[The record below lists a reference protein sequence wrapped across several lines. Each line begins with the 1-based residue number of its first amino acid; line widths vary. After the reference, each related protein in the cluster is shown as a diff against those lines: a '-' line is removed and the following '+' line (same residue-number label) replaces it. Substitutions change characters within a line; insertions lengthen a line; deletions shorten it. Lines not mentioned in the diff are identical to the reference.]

1 MMFLRYKMMFLR
13 YKNDVYYTRKKTVLP
28 HKTSFTWI
36 PRLARQAMAR
46 LGSVASVASLASQAN
61 QASQAS
67 LAYPPYPGYPSL
79 VSLFLLVSHPMPL
92 FMSYTVYPIYDIN
105 SPL

>member
-36 PRLARQAMAR
+36 PRLARQAMAS
-46 LGSVASVASLASQAN
+46 LGSVASLASQHN
-61 QASQAS
+61 EASQARV
-67 LAYPPYPGYPSL
+67 AYPPYPGYPSL

-92 FMSYTVYPIYDIN
+92 FMSYTIYPIYDIN